1 MAPMCR
7 SRSGRRISGLPCADG
22 SCAEVQHAYRAGV
35 AWSSPVDASGGG
47 DSDELAPA
55 LVVDGSGRPIV
66 AFHRF
71 NAARFADVFVT
82 WSEDGGRTWA
92 AARSITPGSD
102 MADDWFPRSFV
113 LHPQTGL
120 PHLTFEALVVGSDP
134 LNTEVI
140 HADYVPAP

>member
-1 MAPMCR
+1 
-7 SRSGRRISGLPCADG
+7 
-22 SCAEVQHAYRAGV
+22 
-35 AWSSPVDASGGG
+35 
-47 DSDELAPA
+47 
-55 LVVDGSGRPIV
+55 
-66 AFHRF
+66 
-71 NAARFADVFVT
+71 
-82 WSEDGGRTWA
+82 
-92 AARSITPGSD
+92 